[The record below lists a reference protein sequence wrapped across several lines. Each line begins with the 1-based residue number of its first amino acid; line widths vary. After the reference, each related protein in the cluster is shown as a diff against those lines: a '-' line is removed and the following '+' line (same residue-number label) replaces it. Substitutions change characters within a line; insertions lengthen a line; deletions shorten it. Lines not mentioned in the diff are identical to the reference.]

1 MKTIKKYI
9 LKYKFLIIV
18 NAVLVIFV
26 SALKALQAIL
36 FKTIVDTSVGNLSYS
51 ISTLIWYSVGFLVA
65 VFTAETLSKAA
76 SAAFNKKVMIDYK
89 QSIIESFINSKRR
102 GKITSSELI
111 SLLSNDVRM
120 IENNY
125 LTSLISIMED
135 ILLFVVSL
143 YLLLRINVYL
153 TIIIF
158 IFGWVPV
165 IIPQLFT
172 KINQELKAEYLKK
185 LERFTNRIKE
195 MAQGFEVIK
204 AFNIEGKI
212 LDMASKDNKEAEMA
226 GYKSDAFQ
234 GFQGALSIVS
244 GFAMF
249 FVNILLATYLV
260 IKGYITVGSMI
271 AAVQLMNYIVNP
283 LISAS
288 VYATKIKS
296 VEKIADKIQ
305 KEIIDASKEEIS
317 QGDKQFEFKN
327 SIEIKSLTYSYDG
340 KRNALSNIN
349 IKLDKGKK
357 YTLVGESGCGKT
369 TLLKVLLNHI
379 TDYEGQVLIDGVDIR
394 SFDPASYYK
403 KVSIIQQKVFMFK
416 DTLRNNI
423 CLYSDCTEEE
433 LNEALRQSG
442 LVQVVEKLPN
452 GLNTVIGEGEV
463 ELSGGEMQRI
473 AIARALIKKAELLL
487 IDEATVALDKV
498 TASDIERTLINLDAT
513 VLAVTHKLDPDIL
526 KRYDEIFVM
535 KDGEIIERGT
545 LDELLEKRG
554 YFYYM
559 YNYGIDE
566 KEEMETIEEA
576 V

>member
-1 MKTIKKYI
+1 METIKKYI
-9 LKYKFLIIV
+9 LKYKLLILI
-18 NAVLVIFV
+18 NAILIIFV

-36 FKTIVDTSVGNLSYS
+36 FKIIVDTSVGNLNYS
-51 ISTLIWYSVGFLVA
+51 ISTLIWYSVGFLIA

-76 SAAFNKKVMIDYK
+76 SAAFNKKVLIDYK
-89 QSIIESFINSKRR
+89 QSIIESFINSRR
-102 GKITSSELI
+102 RKITSSELI

-120 IENNY
+120 IETNY
-125 LTSLISIMED
+125 LTSLINIMED
-135 ILLFVVSL
+135 VLLFIVSL
-143 YLLLRINVYL
+143 YLILRINVYL
-153 TIIIF
+153 TIVIF

-165 IIPQLFT
+165 IVPQLFT
-172 KINQELKAEYLKK
+172 KINQELKGQYLKK

-204 AFNIEGKI
+204 AFNIESKI
-212 LDMASKDNKEAEMA
+212 LNMASKDNKDAEMA

-249 FVNILLATYLV
+249 FVNILVATYLV
-260 IKGYITVGSMI
+260 LRGYITVGSMI

-305 KEIIDASKEEIS
+305 KEIIDVSKEKVS
-317 QGDKQFEFKN
+317 QGDKPFEFKN
-327 SIEIKSLTYSYDG
+327 SIEIKNLIFSYDG

-369 TLLKVLLNHI
+369 TLLRVLLNHI

-394 SFDPASYYK
+394 EFDPASYYR
-403 KVSIIQQKVFMFK
+403 KVSIIQQNVFMFS
-416 DTLRNNI
+416 DTLKNNI
-423 CLYSDCTEEE
+423 CLYSECGEEE
-433 LNEALRQSG
+433 LIEALRQSG
-442 LVQVVEKLPN
+442 LVQVVEKLPK
-452 GLNTVIGEGEV
+452 GLDTIVGEGEV
-463 ELSGGEMQRI
+463 ELSGGERQRI
-473 AIARALIKKAELLL
+473 AIARALIKKAEVLL
-487 IDEATVALDKV
+487 IDEATAALDKV

-513 VLAVTHKLDPDIL
+513 VLAVTHKLDPEIL

-535 KDGEIIERGT
+535 RDGEIIERGT

-566 KEEMETIEEA
+566 KEEIETVEET

>member
-1 MKTIKKYI
+1 METIKKYI
-9 LKYKFLIIV
+9 LKYKLLILI
-18 NAVLVIFV
+18 NAILIIFV

-36 FKTIVDTSVGNLSYS
+36 FKIIVDTSVGNLNYS
-51 ISTLIWYSVGFLVA
+51 ISTLIWYSVGFLIA

-76 SAAFNKKVMIDYK
+76 SAAFNKKVLIDYK
-89 QSIIESFINSKRR
+89 QSIIESFINSRR
-102 GKITSSELI
+102 RKITSSELI

-120 IENNY
+120 IETNY
-125 LTSLISIMED
+125 LTSLINIMED
-135 ILLFVVSL
+135 VLLFIVSL
-143 YLLLRINVYL
+143 YLILRINVYL
-153 TIIIF
+153 TIVIF

-165 IIPQLFT
+165 IVPQLFT
-172 KINQELKAEYLKK
+172 KINQELKGQYLKK

-204 AFNIEGKI
+204 AFNIENKI
-212 LDMASKDNKEAEMA
+212 LNMASKDNKDAEMA

-249 FVNILLATYLV
+249 FVNILVATYLV
-260 IKGYITVGSMI
+260 LRGYITVGSMI

-305 KEIIDASKEEIS
+305 KEIIEVGKEEVS
-317 QGDKQFEFKN
+317 QGDKPFEFRN
-327 SIEIKSLTYSYDG
+327 SIEIKNLTFSYDG

-369 TLLKVLLNHI
+369 TLLRVLLNHI

-394 SFDPASYYK
+394 EFDPASYYR
-403 KVSIIQQKVFMFK
+403 KVSIIQQDVFMFG
-416 DTLRNNI
+416 DTLKNNI
-423 CLYSDCTEEE
+423 CLYSECSEEE
-433 LNEALRQSG
+433 LNEALKQSG
-442 LVQVVEKLPN
+442 LIQVVEKLPK
-452 GLNTVIGEGEV
+452 GLDTIVGEGEV
-463 ELSGGEMQRI
+463 ELSGGERQRI
-473 AIARALIKKAELLL
+473 AIARALIKKAEILL
-487 IDEATVALDKV
+487 IDEATAALDKV

-513 VLAVTHKLDPDIL
+513 VLAVTHKLDPEIL

-535 KDGEIIERGT
+535 RDGEIIERGT

-566 KEEMETIEEA
+566 KEEIKAIKEA

>member
-1 MKTIKKYI
+1 MKKYI
-9 LKYKFLIIV
+9 LKYKFLILV
-18 NAVLVIFV
+18 NAILIIFV

-36 FKTIVDTSVGNLSYS
+36 FKIIVDTSVGNLNYS
-51 ISTLIWYSVGFLVA
+51 ISALIWYSVGFLIA

-76 SAAFNKKVMIDYK
+76 SAAFNKKVLIDYK
-89 QSIIESFINSKRR
+89 QSIIESFINSRR
-102 GKITSSELI
+102 RKITSSELI

-125 LTSLISIMED
+125 LTSLISIMEN

-143 YLLLRINVYL
+143 YLILRINVYL
-153 TIIIF
+153 TIVIF

-165 IIPQLFT
+165 IVPQFFT
-172 KINQELKAEYLKK
+172 KINQELKGQYLKK
-185 LERFTNRIKE
+185 LERFTTRIKE

-204 AFNIEGKI
+204 AFNIENKI
-212 LDMASKDNKEAEMA
+212 LNMALKDNKDAEMA

-249 FVNILLATYLV
+249 FVNILVATYLV
-260 IKGYITVGSMI
+260 LRGYITVGSMI

-305 KEIIDASKEEIS
+305 KEIIDVSKEEVS
-317 QGDKQFEFKN
+317 QGDKPFEFRN
-327 SIEIKSLTYSYDG
+327 SIEIKNLTFSYDG

-369 TLLKVLLNHI
+369 TLLRVLLNHI
-379 TDYEGQVLIDGVDIR
+379 TDYDGQVLIDGIDIR
-394 SFDPASYYK
+394 EFDPASYYR
-403 KVSIIQQKVFMFK
+403 KVSIIQQNVFMFG
-416 DTLRNNI
+416 DTLKNNI
-423 CLYSDCTEEE
+423 CLYSECSEEE

-442 LVQVVEKLPN
+442 LIQVVEKLPK
-452 GLNTVIGEGEV
+452 GLDTVVGEGEV
-463 ELSGGEMQRI
+463 ELSGGERQRI
-473 AIARALIKKAELLL
+473 AIARALIKKAEILL
-487 IDEATVALDKV
+487 IDEATAALDKV

-513 VLAVTHKLDPDIL
+513 VLAVTHKLTPEIL
-526 KRYDEIFVM
+526 KKYDEIFVM
-535 KDGEIIERGT
+535 RDGEIIERGT
-545 LDELLEKRG
+545 LDELLDKRG

-566 KEEMETIEEA
+566 KKEMEASEEA

>member
-1 MKTIKKYI
+1 METIKKYI
-9 LKYKFLIIV
+9 LKYKFLILI
-18 NAVLVIFV
+18 NAILIIFV

-36 FKTIVDTSVGNLSYS
+36 FKIIVDTSVGNLNYS
-51 ISTLIWYSVGFLVA
+51 ISTLIWYSVGFLIA

-76 SAAFNKKVMIDYK
+76 SAAFNKKVLIDYK

-102 GKITSSELI
+102 KITSSELI

-120 IENNY
+120 IESNY
-125 LTSLISIMED
+125 LTSLINIMED
-135 ILLFVVSL
+135 VLLFIVSL
-143 YLLLRINVYL
+143 YLILRINVYL
-153 TIIIF
+153 TIVIF

-165 IIPQLFT
+165 IVPQLFT
-172 KINQELKAEYLKK
+172 KINQELKGQYLKK

-195 MAQGFEVIK
+195 LAQGFEVIK
-204 AFNIEGKI
+204 AFNIENKI
-212 LDMASKDNKEAEMA
+212 LNMASKDNKDAEMA

-234 GFQGALSIVS
+234 GLQGALSIVS

-249 FVNILLATYLV
+249 FVNILVATYLV
-260 IKGYITVGSMI
+260 LRGYITVGSMI

-288 VYATKIKS
+288 LYATKIKS

-305 KEIIDASKEEIS
+305 KEIIDVSKEGVS
-317 QGDKQFEFKN
+317 QGDKPFEFRN
-327 SIEIKSLTYSYDG
+327 SLEIKNLTFSYDG

-369 TLLKVLLNHI
+369 TLLRVLLNHI

-394 SFDPASYYK
+394 EFDPASYYR
-403 KVSIIQQKVFMFK
+403 KVSIIQQNVFMFS
-416 DTLRNNI
+416 DTLKNNI
-423 CLYSDCTEEE
+423 CLYSECGEEE
-433 LNEALRQSG
+433 LSEALRQSG
-442 LVQVVEKLPN
+442 LVQVVEKLPK
-452 GLNTVIGEGEV
+452 GLDTIVGEGEV
-463 ELSGGEMQRI
+463 ELSGGERQRI
-473 AIARALIKKAELLL
+473 AIARALIKKAEVLL
-487 IDEATVALDKV
+487 IDEATAALDKV

-513 VLAVTHKLDPDIL
+513 VLAVTHKLDPEIL

-535 KDGEIIERGT
+535 RDGEIIERGT

-559 YNYGIDE
+559 YNYGIDR
-566 KEEMETIEEA
+566 KEEIEIVEEA

>member
-1 MKTIKKYI
+1 METIKKYI
-9 LKYKFLIIV
+9 LKYKFLILV
-18 NAVLVIFV
+18 NAILIIFV

-36 FKTIVDTSVGNLSYS
+36 FKIIVDTSVGNLNYS
-51 ISTLIWYSVGFLVA
+51 ISALIWYSVGFLIA

-76 SAAFNKKVMIDYK
+76 SAVFNKKVLIDYK
-89 QSIIESFINSKRR
+89 QSIIESFINSRR
-102 GKITSSELI
+102 RKITSSELI

-143 YLLLRINVYL
+143 YLILRINVYL
-153 TIIIF
+153 TIVIF

-165 IIPQLFT
+165 IVPQLFT
-172 KINQELKAEYLKK
+172 KINQELKGQYLKK

-204 AFNIEGKI
+204 AFNVENKI
-212 LDMASKDNKEAEMA
+212 LNMASKDNKDAEMA

-249 FVNILLATYLV
+249 FVNILVATYLV
-260 IKGYITVGSMI
+260 LRGYITVGSMI

-288 VYATKIKS
+288 VYTTKIKS
-296 VEKIADKIQ
+296 VKKIADKIQ
-305 KEIIDASKEEIS
+305 KEIIDVSKEEVS
-317 QGDKQFEFKN
+317 QGDKPFEFRN
-327 SIEIKSLTYSYDG
+327 SMEIKNLTFSYDG

-369 TLLKVLLNHI
+369 TLLRVLLNHI
-379 TDYEGQVLIDGVDIR
+379 TDYDGQVLIDGIDIR
-394 SFDPASYYK
+394 EFDPASYYR
-403 KVSIIQQKVFMFK
+403 KVSIIQQNVFMFS
-416 DTLRNNI
+416 DTLKNNI
-423 CLYSDCTEEE
+423 CLYSECSEEE
-433 LNEALRQSG
+433 INEALRQSG
-442 LVQVVEKLPN
+442 LIQVVEKLPK
-452 GLNTVIGEGEV
+452 GLDTEIGEGEV
-463 ELSGGEMQRI
+463 ELSGGERQRI
-473 AIARALIKKAELLL
+473 AIARALIKKAEILL
-487 IDEATVALDKV
+487 IDEATAALDKV

-513 VLAVTHKLDPDIL
+513 VLAVTHKLAPEIL
-526 KRYDEIFVM
+526 KKYDEIFVM
-535 KDGEIIERGT
+535 RDGEIIERGT
-545 LDELLEKRG
+545 LDELLDKRG

-566 KEEMETIEEA
+566 KEEMEASEEA

>member
-1 MKTIKKYI
+1 METIKKYI
-9 LKYKFLIIV
+9 LKYKFLILV
-18 NAVLVIFV
+18 NVILIIFV

-36 FKTIVDTSVGNLSYS
+36 FKIIVDTSVGNLNYS
-51 ISTLIWYSVGFLVA
+51 ISTLIWYSVGFLIA

-76 SAAFNKKVMIDYK
+76 SSAFNKKVLIDYK
-89 QSIIESFINSKRR
+89 QSIIESFINSRR
-102 GKITSSELI
+102 RKITSSGLI

-120 IENNY
+120 IESNY
-125 LTSLISIMED
+125 LTSLINIMED
-135 ILLFVVSL
+135 VLLFIVSL
-143 YLLLRINVYL
+143 YLILRINVYL
-153 TIIIF
+153 TIVIF

-165 IIPQLFT
+165 IVPQLFT
-172 KINQELKAEYLKK
+172 KINQELKGQYLKK

-204 AFNIEGKI
+204 AFNIENKI
-212 LDMASKDNKEAEMA
+212 LNMTSKDNKDAEMA

-249 FVNILLATYLV
+249 FVNILVATYLV
-260 IKGYITVGSMI
+260 LRGYITVGSMI

-288 VYATKIKS
+288 VYGTKIKS

-305 KEIIDASKEEIS
+305 KEIIDVSKEEVS
-317 QGDKQFEFKN
+317 QGDKPFEFKN
-327 SIEIKSLTYSYDG
+327 SIEIKNLTFSYDG

-369 TLLKVLLNHI
+369 TLLRVLLNHI

-394 SFDPASYYK
+394 EFDPASYYR
-403 KVSIIQQKVFMFK
+403 KVSIIQQNVFMFS
-416 DTLRNNI
+416 DTLKNNI
-423 CLYSDCTEEE
+423 CLYSECSEEE
-433 LNEALRQSG
+433 INEALRQSG
-442 LVQVVEKLPN
+442 LVHVVEKLPK
-452 GLNTVIGEGEV
+452 GLDTIVGEGEV
-463 ELSGGEMQRI
+463 ELSGGERQRI
-473 AIARALIKKAELLL
+473 AIARALIKKAEILL
-487 IDEATVALDKV
+487 IDEATAALDKV
-498 TASDIERTLINLDAT
+498 TASDIERILINLDAT
-513 VLAVTHKLDPDIL
+513 VLAVTHKLDPEIL

-535 KDGEIIERGT
+535 RDGEIIERGT
-545 LDELLEKRG
+545 LDELLNKRG
-554 YFYYM
+554 YLYYM

-566 KEEMETIEEA
+566 KEEMKASEEA
-576 V
+576 I

>member
-1 MKTIKKYI
+1 METIKKYI
-9 LKYKFLIIV
+9 LKYKLLILI
-18 NAVLVIFV
+18 NAILIIFV

-36 FKTIVDTSVGNLSYS
+36 FKIIVDTSVGNLNYS
-51 ISTLIWYSVGFLVA
+51 ISTLIWYSVGFLIA

-76 SAAFNKKVMIDYK
+76 SAAFNKKVLIDYK
-89 QSIIESFINSKRR
+89 QSIIESFINSRR
-102 GKITSSELI
+102 RKITSSELI

-120 IENNY
+120 IETNY
-125 LTSLISIMED
+125 LTSLINIMED
-135 ILLFVVSL
+135 VLLFIVSL
-143 YLLLRINVYL
+143 YLILRINVYL
-153 TIIIF
+153 TIVIF

-165 IIPQLFT
+165 IVPQLFT
-172 KINQELKAEYLKK
+172 KINQELKGQYLKK

-204 AFNIEGKI
+204 AFNIENKI
-212 LDMASKDNKEAEMA
+212 LNMASKDNKDAEMA

-249 FVNILLATYLV
+249 FVNILVATYLV
-260 IKGYITVGSMI
+260 LRGYITVGSMI

-305 KEIIDASKEEIS
+305 KEIIEVGKEEVS
-317 QGDKQFEFKN
+317 QGDKSFEFRN
-327 SIEIKSLTYSYDG
+327 SIEIKNLTFSYDG

-369 TLLKVLLNHI
+369 TLLRVLLNHI

-394 SFDPASYYK
+394 EFDPASYYR
-403 KVSIIQQKVFMFK
+403 KVSIIQQDVFMFG
-416 DTLRNNI
+416 DTLKNNI
-423 CLYSDCTEEE
+423 CLYSECSEEE
-433 LNEALRQSG
+433 LNEALKQSG
-442 LVQVVEKLPN
+442 LIQVVEKLPK
-452 GLNTVIGEGEV
+452 GLDTIVGEGEV
-463 ELSGGEMQRI
+463 ELSGGERQRI
-473 AIARALIKKAELLL
+473 AIARALIKKAEILL
-487 IDEATVALDKV
+487 IDEATAALDKV

-513 VLAVTHKLDPDIL
+513 VLAVTHKLDPEIL

-535 KDGEIIERGT
+535 RDGEIIERGT

-566 KEEMETIEEA
+566 KEEIETVEET

>member
-1 MKTIKKYI
+1 METIKKYI
-9 LKYKFLIIV
+9 LKYKFLILV
-18 NAVLVIFV
+18 NAILIIFV

-36 FKTIVDTSVGNLSYS
+36 FKIIVDTSVGNLNYS
-51 ISTLIWYSVGFLVA
+51 IYTLIWYSVGFLIA

-76 SAAFNKKVMIDYK
+76 SAAFNKKVLIDYK
-89 QSIIESFINSKRR
+89 QSIIESFINSRR
-102 GKITSSELI
+102 RKITSSELI

-120 IENNY
+120 IETNY
-125 LTSLISIMED
+125 LTSLINIIED
-135 ILLFVVSL
+135 VLLFIVSL
-143 YLLLRINVYL
+143 YLILRINVYL
-153 TIIIF
+153 TIVIF

-165 IIPQLFT
+165 IVPQLFT
-172 KINQELKAEYLKK
+172 KINQELKGQYLKR

-204 AFNIEGKI
+204 AFNIENKI
-212 LDMASKDNKEAEMA
+212 LNMASKDNKDAEMA

-234 GFQGALSIVS
+234 GFQGALAIVS

-249 FVNILLATYLV
+249 FVNILVATYLV
-260 IKGYITVGSMI
+260 LRGYITVGSMI

-305 KEIIDASKEEIS
+305 KEIIDVSKEEVS
-317 QGDKQFEFKN
+317 QGDKPFEFRN
-327 SIEIKSLTYSYDG
+327 SIEIKNLTFSYDG

-394 SFDPASYYK
+394 EFDPASYYR
-403 KVSIIQQKVFMFK
+403 KVSIIQQDVFMFG
-416 DTLRNNI
+416 DTLKNNI
-423 CLYSDCTEEE
+423 CLYSECSEEE
-433 LNEALRQSG
+433 LNEALKQSG
-442 LVQVVEKLPN
+442 LIQVVEKLPK
-452 GLNTVIGEGEV
+452 GLDTIVGEGEV
-463 ELSGGEMQRI
+463 ELSGGERQRI
-473 AIARALIKKAELLL
+473 AIARALIKKAEVLL
-487 IDEATVALDKV
+487 IDEATAALDRV
-498 TASDIERTLINLDAT
+498 TASDIERTLINLNAT
-513 VLAVTHKLDPDIL
+513 VLAVTHKLDPEIL

-535 KDGEIIERGT
+535 RDGEIIERGT

-566 KEEMETIEEA
+566 KEEIETVEET

>member
-1 MKTIKKYI
+1 METIKKYI
-9 LKYKFLIIV
+9 LKYKLLILI
-18 NAVLVIFV
+18 NAILIIFV

-36 FKTIVDTSVGNLSYS
+36 FKIIVDTSVGNLNYS
-51 ISTLIWYSVGFLVA
+51 ISTLIWYSVGFLIA

-76 SAAFNKKVMIDYK
+76 SAAFNKKVLIDYK
-89 QSIIESFINSKRR
+89 QSIIESFINSRR
-102 GKITSSELI
+102 RKITSSELI

-120 IENNY
+120 IETNY
-125 LTSLISIMED
+125 LTSLINIMED
-135 ILLFVVSL
+135 VLLFIVSL
-143 YLLLRINVYL
+143 YLILRINVYL
-153 TIIIF
+153 TIVIF

-165 IIPQLFT
+165 IVPQLFT
-172 KINQELKAEYLKK
+172 KINQELKGQYLKK

-204 AFNIEGKI
+204 AFNIENKI
-212 LDMASKDNKEAEMA
+212 LNMASKDNKDAEMA

-249 FVNILLATYLV
+249 FVNILVATYLV
-260 IKGYITVGSMI
+260 LRGYITVGSMI

-305 KEIIDASKEEIS
+305 KEIIEVGKEEVS
-317 QGDKQFEFKN
+317 QGDKPFEFRN
-327 SIEIKSLTYSYDG
+327 SIEIKNLTFSYDG

-369 TLLKVLLNHI
+369 TLLRVLLNHI

-394 SFDPASYYK
+394 EFDPASYYR
-403 KVSIIQQKVFMFK
+403 KVSIIQQDVFMFG
-416 DTLRNNI
+416 DTLKNNI
-423 CLYSDCTEEE
+423 CLYSECSEEE
-433 LNEALRQSG
+433 LNEALKQSG
-442 LVQVVEKLPN
+442 LIQVVEKLPK
-452 GLNTVIGEGEV
+452 GLDTIVGEGEV
-463 ELSGGEMQRI
+463 ELSGGERQRI
-473 AIARALIKKAELLL
+473 AIARALIKKAEILL
-487 IDEATVALDKV
+487 IDEATAALDKV

-513 VLAVTHKLDPDIL
+513 VLAVTHKLDPEIL

-535 KDGEIIERGT
+535 RDGEIIERGT

-566 KEEMETIEEA
+566 KEEIETVEET

>member
-1 MKTIKKYI
+1 METIKKYI
-9 LKYKFLIIV
+9 LKYKLLILI
-18 NAVLVIFV
+18 NAILIIFV

-36 FKTIVDTSVGNLSYS
+36 FKIIVDTSVGNLNYS
-51 ISTLIWYSVGFLVA
+51 ISTLIWYSVGFLIA

-76 SAAFNKKVMIDYK
+76 SAAFNKKVLIDYK
-89 QSIIESFINSKRR
+89 QSIIESFINSRR
-102 GKITSSELI
+102 RKITSSELI

-120 IENNY
+120 IESNY
-125 LTSLISIMED
+125 LTSLINIMED

-143 YLLLRINVYL
+143 YLILRINVYL
-153 TIIIF
+153 TIVIF

-165 IIPQLFT
+165 IVPQLFT
-172 KINQELKAEYLKK
+172 KINQELKGQYLKK

-204 AFNIEGKI
+204 AFNIENKI
-212 LDMASKDNKEAEMA
+212 LNMASKDNKDAEMA

-249 FVNILLATYLV
+249 FVNILVATYLV
-260 IKGYITVGSMI
+260 LRGYITVGSMI

-305 KEIIDASKEEIS
+305 KEIIDVSKEEVS
-317 QGDKQFEFKN
+317 QGEKPFEFKN
-327 SIEIKSLTYSYDG
+327 SIEIKNLTFSYDG

-369 TLLKVLLNHI
+369 TLLRVLLNHI
-379 TDYEGQVLIDGVDIR
+379 TDYEGQVLINGVDIR
-394 SFDPASYYK
+394 EFDPASYYR
-403 KVSIIQQKVFMFK
+403 KVSIIQQDVFMFG
-416 DTLRNNI
+416 DTLKNNI
-423 CLYSDCTEEE
+423 CLYSECSEEE
-433 LNEALRQSG
+433 LNEALKQSG
-442 LVQVVEKLPN
+442 LIQVVEKLPK
-452 GLNTVIGEGEV
+452 GLDTIVGEGEV
-463 ELSGGEMQRI
+463 ELSGGERQRI
-473 AIARALIKKAELLL
+473 AIARALIKKAEILL

-513 VLAVTHKLDPDIL
+513 VLAVTHKLDPEIL

-535 KDGEIIERGT
+535 RDGEIIERGT

-566 KEEMETIEEA
+566 KEAVEEA